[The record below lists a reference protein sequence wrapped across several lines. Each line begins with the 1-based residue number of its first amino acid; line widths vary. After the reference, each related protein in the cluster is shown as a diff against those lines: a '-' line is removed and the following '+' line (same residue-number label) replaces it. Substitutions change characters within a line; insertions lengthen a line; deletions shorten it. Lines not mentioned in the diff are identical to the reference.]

1 MGLREDWKT
10 AKTKWEKNG
19 LVKLEAPVLVQMKKS
34 GWDKEDLGKKLGSF
48 EKAVALVDK
57 RSTWMAARITSEKY
71 QDLVRKAKKASA
83 DKTAMTGLDALD
95 NALADMLKAGK
106 IATEDPKPSGR
117 AERVQLVAAQNAAG
131 GIRPKWL
138 EVGAIDI
145 KAYLVVDELVI
156 ALEKANE
163 VGFHWAEL
171 QKACAAEVAKS
182 TDAFAKTI
190 LDLDKKL
197 EVLSEKDRA
206 AKVKEAN
213 EVLKHYRNIVEA
225 NVNRIVDEYWA
236 RALKR
241 QAYLK
246 EFKKECKV
254 DIAMSG
260 VAIAVSAVSIGM
272 SFGGA
277 AISILVIAK
286 AVMDIA
292 LTLEKLDRS
301 AEATGLLLA
310 KNFLA
315 IKKLYEQRLAAKKS
329 GGGQKASKT
338 AQAGKTAIASALGP
352 ISEQLVT
359 TTPRTLKQA
368 KEYVGKLSDTE
379 ILAGQLNKKLVEY
392 TNKFSSSP
400 KGPDATT
407 NAKMDKLNQNFRAMH
422 LQYNAF
428 ATQLREDIEW
438 GESCIDTCEKLT
450 DEDAIVTFTNKAGT
464 ASKITA
470 ALGSLAKVTYQLA
483 MALKPV

>member
-1 MGLREDWKT
+1 MGLKEDWKT

-19 LVKLEAPVLVQMKKS
+19 VLTLEAPVLAQMKKS
-34 GWDKEDLGKKLGSF
+34 GWDKENLGKKLESF
-48 EKAVALVDK
+48 DKATAMAEK
-57 RSTWMAARITSEKY
+57 RSAWLVAKTTSEKY
-71 QDLVRKAKKASA
+71 QDLLRKAKKASD
-83 DKTAMTGLDALD
+83 DKPAMKGIDLLDSALTD
-95 NALADMLKAGK
+95 IVKAGNVGVQ
-106 IATEDPKPSGR
+106 DPKPSGR

-131 GIRPKWL
+131 GVRTKWL
-138 EVGAIDI
+138 EIGAIDI
-145 KAYLVVDELVI
+145 KAYLVVDALVMQ
-156 ALEKANE
+156 LEKANE

-171 QKACAAEVAKS
+171 QKACAAEVAKT

-190 LDLDKKL
+190 LALDKSL
-197 EVLSEKDRA
+197 QVLSEKDRD

-213 EVLKHYRNIVEA
+213 EVLKHYRSIIED
-225 NVNRIVDEYWA
+225 NVNRVVDDYWA

-246 EFKKECKV
+246 DFKKECKT
-254 DIAMSG
+254 DIVMSG

-277 AISILVIAK
+277 AVSVLVIAK
-286 AVMDIA
+286 AVLDIA

-315 IKKLYEQRLAAKKS
+315 IKPLYEQRLAAKTS

-352 ISEQLVT
+352 ISEKLMT

-368 KEYVGKLSDTE
+368 KEYVGKLSDNE

-392 TNKFSSSP
+392 TNKFASNP
-400 KGPDATT
+400 KGPDARV
-407 NAKMDKLNQNFRAMH
+407 NATMDKLNQNFRAMH

-428 ATQLREDIEW
+428 ATQLRADIDW
-438 GESCIDTCEKLT
+438 GEHCIDTCEKLA

-464 ASKITA
+464 AAKSIA
-470 ALGSLAKVTYQLA
+470 ALGSLAKLGVQLA
-483 MALKPV
+483 GALA